1 MTAASRQ
8 VLLDCNGA
16 LEDLRA
22 GPTGLQWRTR
32 WAAAVALL
40 RAVGHV
46 LQIVDAKSSPAMK
59 KAVGEAYSSLQD
71 TKPEPRI
78 YWSFIREERN
88 NILKEYRFTAR
99 QNVTVRPGT
108 TGINLNTGEEWEVA
122 PALPT
127 LYDHVMGAGPFAG
140 RDPRDLVAEAIEW
153 WGEYLDRID
162 HRASTL
168 GAA

>member
-1 MTAASRQ
+1 
-8 VLLDCNGA
+8 
-16 LEDLRA
+16 
-22 GPTGLQWRTR
+22 
-32 WAAAVALL
+32 VALL

-46 LQIVDAKSSPAMK
+46 LENVDAKSSPAMK
-59 KAVGEAYSSLQD
+59 KAVQEEFRALRD

-88 NILKEYRFTAR
+88 NILKEYGFTAR

-122 PALPT
+122 PSLTT

-140 RDPRDLVAEAIEW
+140 HDPRDLVAEAIEW
-153 WGEYLDRID
+153 WGEHLDRID
-162 HRASTL
+162 HRASAP